1 MAKKIV
7 ELEAADAEK
16 IKKQNLEEKA
26 LEDKMRSELMD
37 KDKVQ
42 QEFYKLTRQKEQMLA
57 EYSMRLE
64 EIQGSLNVFEKKHF
78 DLQQA
83 TIGMKSERDEIKNK
97 LFRESIRYKNCADQM
112 ARLDKEIEDVLGR
125 AVSNNDLET
134 LYKLD
139 LKDLNEINKDGSNS

>member
-1 MAKKIV
+1 
-7 ELEAADAEK
+7 
-16 IKKQNLEEKA
+16 
-26 LEDKMRSELMD
+26 
-37 KDKVQ
+37 
-42 QEFYKLTRQKEQMLA
+42 
-57 EYSMRLE
+57 
-64 EIQGSLNVFEKKHF
+64 
-78 DLQQA
+78 
-83 TIGMKSERDEIKNK
+83 MKSERDEIKNK

>member
-1 MAKKIV
+1 
-7 ELEAADAEK
+7 
-16 IKKQNLEEKA
+16 
-26 LEDKMRSELMD
+26 
-37 KDKVQ
+37 
-42 QEFYKLTRQKEQMLA
+42 MLA

-78 DLQQA
+78 DLQQQ
-83 TIGMKSERDEIKNK
+83 TIGMKSERDDIKNK

-125 AVSNNDLET
+125 AVSNNDLDT

-139 LKDLNEINKDGSNS
+139 LKDLNEINKDGVNSQLTDVAQNIAATKIQSISRGKKARHDVEVKKFQEKRLANKMGTIYKSKLDN